1 MPKGILEFNLP
12 EEENEFNLASNSRNY
27 YSALWEIDQ
36 FLRSKV
42 KYANDSVSEDTV
54 EAYLSTREELWRI
67 LEEQGIDLTK

>member
-12 EEENEFNLASNSRNY
+12 EEENEFNLASTSRNY
-27 YSALWEIDQ
+27 YCALWEIDQ

-42 KYANDSVSEDTV
+42 KYANDNVSEDTI